1 MSKILALL
9 SCFIFVSGLAG
20 CGWQNEKIPNQ
31 PELGSEVQEEDVL
44 HEVWEGEPTD
54 EVFPDFFGDQ
64 TQRSAFPDFMVGVW
78 EADKYDWAF
87 TFEPD
92 GSISHLVHMVW
103 ALPIDIEKGGF
114 YTEGPDEGTYAA
126 FVMGPCETQYNANTR
141 ELRVKI
147 VLEMFQMILPQA
159 DLEGKARD
167 FFAGPVSEDGTIW
180 TASWWH
186 FGWLE
191 GATPP
196 DPDPPSIQLVF
207 KKLKIE

>member
-9 SCFIFVSGLAG
+9 SCFIFVSVFAG
-20 CGWQNEKIPNQ
+20 CGPQRRLESKTP
-31 PELGSEVQEEDVL
+31 EDVL

-54 EVFPDFFGDQ
+54 EVLPDFFGDQ
-64 TQRSAFPDFMVGVW
+64 SRRSAFPDFLVGVW
-78 EADKYDWAF
+78 QAETPGGYEWGFK
-87 TFEPD
+87 FERD
-92 GSISHLVHMVW
+92 GSISKIVHFFAGKVD
-103 ALPIDIEKGGF
+103 LREGGY
-114 YTEGPDEGTYAA
+114 YTEGPDEGTYAV

-147 VLEMFQMILPQA
+147 VLEMFQMIFPQA
-159 DLEGKARD
+159 DLEGEARD
-167 FFAGPVSEDGTIW
+167 FFAGPVSEDDTIW

-186 FGWLE
+186 FAWLE